1 MVSGHKTAKSA
12 STAHS
17 SAVKPAARLRPSSVS
32 SRSGKSV
39 EIYRSVPAKPH
50 RPVKTPAIYRPQP
63 RSAAPKSSPSK
74 SSALKSTDNS
84 RHLRLWQ
91 NPVIEYFTSN
101 YPTTRPKRQSKLPR
115 HKRLERQILTM
126 LAFFSI
132 SIGLWENFR
141 QLWLQSNGF
150 SANDVSN
157 IISLGTMIGA
167 VGVILVGKFVKMS
180 QLKKFMTLT
189 LAFRCINLLVLA
201 LLNNTGLRFLIDF
214 FSITEIFTSL
224 LFLIS
229 IYPLITMVTK
239 SNSMYSRRKLVEYL
253 FRDIGILVGG
263 IFIGQQ
269 MGNFIFDYNACLLL
283 AAAFLAVSVVIMWRT
298 DIMITEKSPNTR
310 FSAVKFILR
319 DKIQRCY
326 MICVFLGELCFGV
339 ATGLKMLML
348 TDSFGFSAG
357 IATNYLLVV
366 GLVSDVLGILALR
379 YFTPKNDYLTITIK
393 FGVRFVAFSLAAIS
407 GNAFVCF
414 LALTWVMLSS
424 TAYEN
429 ITDGYYINAIDNRH
443 QFKYN
448 TIRHVVQYVGA
459 AIGTFLCGQVFHLGP
474 AAVFGLAAFAIVFQ
488 LAACYYLV
496 YLRTGRKI

>member
-1 MVSGHKTAKSA
+1 MVLKNKTR
-12 STAHS
+12 STAPTAAS
-17 SAVKPAARLRPSSVS
+17 PAAKPSLSAKIIPKSKLAPVS

-39 EIYRSVPAKPH
+39 KVYKSIPAQPH
-50 RPVKTPAIYRPQP
+50 RPVKPPKAYQPATQP
-63 RSAAPKSSPSK
+63 DSSIG
-74 SSALKSTDNS
+74 NS

-91 NPVIEYFTSN
+91 NPIVEYFTRK
-101 YPTTRPKRQSKLPR
+101 YPGRPRKNPKLPR

-141 QLWLQSNGF
+141 QLWLQSNGY
-150 SANDVSN
+150 SVADVSN
-157 IISLGTMIGA
+157 IISIGTVVGA
-167 VGVILVGKFVKMS
+167 VGVLFVGKFVKMP

-189 LAFRCINLLVLA
+189 LLFRCINLLILA
-201 LLNNTGLRFLIDF
+201 LLNGTGLKLLIDF
-214 FSITEIFTSL
+214 FSMTEIFTSS

-229 IYPLITMVTK
+229 IYPLITMISK

-253 FRDIGILVGG
+253 FRDIGILIGG

-269 MGNFIFDYNACLLL
+269 MGNFLFDYNACLLL
-283 AAAFLAVSVVIMWRT
+283 ATAFLVVSAIIMWRT
-298 DIMITEKSPNTR
+298 DIVITEKSPNTR
-310 FSAVKFILR
+310 FSAIKFILR
-319 DKIQRCY
+319 NRIQRFY
-326 MICVFLGELCFGV
+326 MVCVFLGELCFGV

-366 GLVSDVLGILALR
+366 GLISDVIGIIALR
-379 YFTPKNDYLTITIK
+379 YFTPKNDYITITLK
-393 FGVRFVAFSLAAIS
+393 FGIRFVMFALAAIS
-407 GNAFVCF
+407 GNLFFCF

-448 TIRHVVQYVGA
+448 TVRHVVQYLGS
-459 AIGTFLCGQVFHLGP
+459 AIGTFLCGRVFHLGP

-496 YLRTGRKI
+496 YLRTGKKPRA